1 MGPEKKPKLLPLLAL
16 LEERFPA
23 VSRKE
28 QYARVLCGE
37 VIVEG
42 ECIRDPSR
50 RVAPDSA
57 ITFRTRRFVSRG
69 GEKLQAALD
78 RWNPE
83 VKGKIILDAGS
94 STGGFTD
101 CLLQNGAE
109 HVYAVD
115 VGYNQ
120 LDFTLRQNPAVA
132 VYERTNIMSLHTLEP
147 PPHGA
152 VADLSFRSVRK
163 AASHILSLTVGKW
176 LIALIKPQFE
186 LNGTTDSDFD
196 GIITDDRLLADILTS
211 VIDDLWQ
218 EEAYVADIMP
228 SPITG
233 RRGNREFL
241 FYIQDGPSRSAAE
254 LKEQAH
260 SAVIKKSCG

>member
-1 MGPEKKPKLLPLLAL
+1 MGQEKKPKLLPLLAL
-16 LEERFPA
+16 LEKRFPHI
-23 VSRKE
+23 SKKE

-37 VIVEG
+37 VIVKG

-50 RVAPDSA
+50 KVSHDSTIA
-57 ITFRTRRFVSRG
+57 FRTRRFVSRG
-69 GEKLQAALD
+69 GEKLQASLD
-78 RWNPE
+78 RWNPG

-109 HVYAVD
+109 CVYAVD

-120 LDFTLRQNPAVA
+120 LDFTLRQNPAVT
-132 VYERTNIMSLHTLEP
+132 VYERTNIMSLHKLDP

-163 AASHILSLTVGKW
+163 AASHILSLTVKKW

-186 LNGTTDSDFD
+186 LANTADSDFD
-196 GIITDDRLLADILTS
+196 GVITDNGLLTDILSS
-211 VIDDLWQ
+211 VIDDLWH
-218 EEAYVADIMP
+218 EKAYVTDIMP

-241 FYIQDGPSRSAAE
+241 FYIHDKPSRSAEE

-260 SAVIKKSCG
+260 SAVIKRSFG